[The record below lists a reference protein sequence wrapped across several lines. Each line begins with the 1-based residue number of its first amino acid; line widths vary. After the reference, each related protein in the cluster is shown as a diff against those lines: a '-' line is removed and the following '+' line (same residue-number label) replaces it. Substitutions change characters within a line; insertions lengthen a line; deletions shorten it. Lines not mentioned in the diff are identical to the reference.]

1 MLRAYCLEV
10 GGDWEEAVPWLL
22 FASREVVQESLG
34 FSPAELLFSHN
45 VRTPL
50 AVLKEQWLSAPSS
63 RSVVKFV
70 NDFRSRLHRAREL
83 ARQNLQEA
91 QSKMK
96 NLVRPKSTVSFLRVS

>member
-1 MLRAYCLEV
+1 M
-10 GGDWEEAVPWLL
+10 PWLL

-50 AVLKEQWLSAPSS
+50 AVLKEQWLSTPSS